1 MMQMADFTE
10 NQLLANKI
18 SFRNKPNLSA
28 AANPRII
35 RMGSLLFN
43 TKFWSAAENASF
55 LFST

>member
-1 MMQMADFTE
+1 MQMADFTE
-10 NQLLANKI
+10 NQLLAKKI
-18 SFRNKPNLSA
+18 SLKNKPNLSA

-35 RMGSLLFN
+35 SMGSLLFN